1 MPPVPN
7 VLTGER
13 MGHRM
18 NEKLQALSAL
28 DETIRLRREN
38 PQEGSYTCYLF
49 EKGIDKILKKCGE
62 ECAETIIAAK
72 NGDGQE
78 LVAELAD
85 LQYHLMVLMVQQGV
99 PLEDLLAELD
109 RRSGKTGNLKT
120 FHQVDKNS

>member
-1 MPPVPN
+1 ME
-7 VLTGER
+7 T
-13 MGHRM
+13 M
-18 NEKLQALSAL
+18 QALYQTVLS
-28 DETIRLRREN
+28 RRAQKTEN
-38 PQEGSYTCYLF
+38 SYTCYLF
-49 EKGIDKILKKCGE
+49 EKGLDKILKKCGE

-72 NGDGQE
+72 NGDCQE